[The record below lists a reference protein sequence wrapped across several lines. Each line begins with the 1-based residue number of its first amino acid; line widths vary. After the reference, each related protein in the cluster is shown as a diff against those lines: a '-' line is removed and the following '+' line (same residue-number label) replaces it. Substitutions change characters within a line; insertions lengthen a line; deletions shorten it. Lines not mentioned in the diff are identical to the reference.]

1 MLENRSTI
9 LKKKRRIKS
18 FIQNYMQRK
27 RATRDTT
34 RHAGHARHAGL
45 LESVGRRGS
54 GVARL

>member
-27 RATRDTT
+27 RALNYMQQHVTQQDMQDMQDMQDY
-34 RHAGHARHAGL
+34 
-45 LESVGRRGS
+45 
-54 GVARL
+54 